1 MAVPPVR
8 PTSCS
13 TALIIGA
20 NHLWKFDVGKLWEIR
35 KQACHQMSAGGLVY
49 LVGRGIND
57 DGMPGWVVG
66 FQATWSG
73 CVGVSRDDI
82 MAHPVE
88 CQVTTQELLEL
99 YGQIPNLY
107 AWKFEAVTRVRPPL
121 WLPYRREHQ
130 TWINVIF
137 DTIKPCTDYPFTVP
151 RPVVELA
158 TTPQATTRQLV
169 RSASADTS
177 DAAESLFGSQGSHE
191 FYMREELHLA
201 GASHLAAE
209 GEFAPVITID
219 SLRLVRQ
226 HSMQFMEVYGQKPIH
241 RRICGPPVLVDSRC
255 CPAGLGPHDGRRQYL
270 CLASAGGR
278 AQPFGE
284 ELGG

>member
-158 TTPQATTRQLV
+158 TTPQAT
-169 RSASADTS
+169 
-177 DAAESLFGSQGSHE
+177 
-191 FYMREELHLA
+191 
-201 GASHLAAE
+201 GANHLAAE